1 MALMLGVLAALAYSL
16 AAALAVQKG
25 LAKWLVNLDP
35 AERLGASGLIGL
47 GLTGILLFF
56 FGMIPGGL
64 GLAAFILPATAL
76 AGAAWGFKDQEWKIS
91 KPEGW
96 GLVCLGLTILLAL
109 QALIGVLAPSTSLD
123 WDSLAY
129 HLAVPKMWIEAGQI
143 TQIQAMHHSNFP
155 FGADNLFILGLQW
168 GGESGA
174 KAFMLAASLLGGL
187 TAFGLLRRW
196 SSPAA
201 GWTGLIGV
209 WGIPVLAWE
218 SGTAYIDGIHG
229 LYALFAVAY
238 ACEILW
244 PKEDEESPSLLLP
257 ALFLGFCVGCK
268 FTGLQVMA
276 ALVGTVLIG
285 SVIRKNLAQGVKL
298 AAVLILGGLL
308 LASPWLVRTT
318 VLMGNPVYP
327 FFYSILGGKEW
338 DEWRAK
344 IYAEEQATFGVGKS
358 PEKIG
363 HAVLGLAYQPGRY
376 VNPRQT
382 EGGGF
387 PSGAVG
393 FASIVALAFLAAT
406 GKASAREKA
415 MLGFAALGLITWF
428 VLSQQSRYLAV
439 FTLPGIIAAASMS
452 GRIKEGALIK
462 GAYGIQAGATL
473 ALLYLFTT
481 SNQLPVV
488 MGRVDREEWRG
499 SMVAFAKAVPTLH
512 QMVPKEGTRVAL
524 YDEVFGFLLDRNYIW
539 ANPGHST
546 LIQHEGS
553 VTGLHYVQSLE
564 SLGITHVYVSTLYMP
579 KEARDRFLGAIE
591 FLGAGEGG
599 PYSDQERAEME
610 KDPNLKWR
618 LLIADAVKMERL
630 RILGTAGP
638 GIVFQ
643 IQ

>member
-76 AGAAWGFKDQEWKIS
+76 AGAAWGFKDQEWKTS

-96 GLVCLGLTILLAL
+96 GLVCLGLTVLLAL

-196 SSPAA
+196 SSPEA

-298 AAVLILGGLL
+298 AAVLIVGGLL

-439 FTLPGIIAAASMS
+439 FTLPGIIAAASLS

-462 GAYGIQAGATL
+462 GAYGIQAAATL

-481 SNQLPVV
+481 ANQLPVA

-499 SMVAFAKAVPTLH
+499 GMVAFAKAVPTLH
-512 QMVPKEGTRVAL
+512 QMVPKEGTRIAL

-546 LIQHEGS
+546 LIQHEASKSGED
-553 VTGLHYVQSLE
+553 YVESLK
-564 SLGITHVYVSTLYMP
+564 SLGITHIYFSPMFLTP
-579 KEARDRFLGAIE
+579 EQRQRDFEALGLLE
-591 FLGAGEGG
+591 GE
-599 PYSDQERAEME
+599 PYDEEERQSME
-610 KDPNLKWR
+610 ADPNLKWR
-618 LLIADAVKMERL
+618 WLLADAVRKGQ
-630 RILGTAGP
+630 ILPKGQAGP
-638 GIVFQ
+638 GIVFE
-643 IQ
+643 IP

>member
-1 MALMLGVLAALAYSL
+1 MALMLGVLAVLAYSL
-16 AAALAVQKG
+16 AAALAVQK
-25 LAKWLVNLDP
+25 AASKWLVGLDP
-35 AERLGASGLIGL
+35 AERLGISGLIGL
-47 GLTGILLFF
+47 GATGLLLFF
-56 FGMIPGGL
+56 FGMFPGGL
-64 GLAAFILPATAL
+64 GLAAFVLPAAAL
-76 AGAAWGFKDQEWKIS
+76 AGAAWGFKDQDWKINRQG
-91 KPEGW
+91 PW
-96 GLVCLGLTILLAL
+96 GLLCLGLTLLLAL

-129 HLAVPKMWIEAGQI
+129 HLAVPKMWIEAGRI

-187 TAFGLLRRW
+187 GAFGLLRRW
-196 SSPAA
+196 SSPEA

-238 ACEILW
+238 VCQLLW
-244 PKEDEESPSLLLP
+244 PNEAEEPVSLIVP
-257 ALFLGFCVGCK
+257 VLFLGFCLGCK

-285 SVIRKNLAQGVKL
+285 SLIKKNLAQGTKL
-298 AAVLILGGLL
+298 AAALVFGGLL
-308 LASPWLVRTT
+308 LASPWLIRTT

-338 DEWRAK
+338 NTWRAD

-358 PEKIG
+358 PQNIG
-363 HAVLGLAYQPGRY
+363 YAVLGLAYQPGRY
-376 VNPRQT
+376 VNPNQT
-382 EGGGF
+382 AGGGF

-406 GKASAREKA
+406 GKASPREKA

-428 VLSQQSRYLAV
+428 ILSQQSRYLAV
-439 FTLPGIIAAASMS
+439 FTLPGIIAAASLA
-452 GRIKEGALIK
+452 GRIKEGTFIK
-462 GAYGIQAGATL
+462 AAYTLQAVATL
-473 ALLYLFTT
+473 TLLYLFAT
-481 SNQLPVV
+481 SAQLPVV
-488 MGRVDREEWRG
+488 MGRVELEEWRG

-512 QMVPKEGTRVAL
+512 QMVPNEGTRIAL

-546 LIQHEGS
+546 LIQHEASQSGS
-553 VTGLHYVQSLE
+553 DYVTSLK
-564 SLGITHVYVSTLYMP
+564 SLGITHIYLSPLFLPPDAKQRFY
-579 KEARDRFLGAIE
+579 EAMGLIE
-591 FLGAGEGG
+591 GE
-599 PYSDQERAEME
+599 PYTPDERQQME
-610 KDPNLKWR
+610 SDPNLKWR
-618 LLIADAVKMERL
+618 WLLADAVRNGQITFM
-630 RILGTAGP
+630 GQAGP
-638 GIVFQ
+638 GIVFHVQ
-643 IQ
+643 

>member
-1 MALMLGVLAALAYSL
+1 MALMLGVLAAIAYSL
-16 AAALAVQKG
+16 AAALAVQKLG
-25 LAKWLVNLDP
+25 AKWLVNLDP

-56 FGMIPGGL
+56 FGMVPGGL
-64 GLAAFILPATAL
+64 GLAAFLLPGVAL

-96 GLVCLGLTILLAL
+96 GLICLGLTILLVL

-196 SSPAA
+196 SSPEA

-229 LYALFAVAY
+229 IYALFAVAY

-298 AAVLILGGLL
+298 AAVLIVGGLL
-308 LASPWLVRTT
+308 LASPWLIRTT

-327 FFYSILGGKEW
+327 FFYSVLGGKEW
-338 DEWRAK
+338 NEWRTK

-358 PEKIG
+358 PDKAG

-393 FASIVALAFLAAT
+393 FAAIVALAFLAAT

-415 MLGFAALGLITWF
+415 MLGFAALGLVTWF

-439 FTLPGIIAAASMS
+439 FTLPGIIAAASLS
-452 GRIKEGALIK
+452 SRIKEGALIK
-462 GAYGIQAGATL
+462 AAYGIQAAATL

-499 SMVAFAKAVPTLH
+499 SMVAFAKAVPTLQ
-512 QMVPKEGTRVAL
+512 QMVPKEGTRIAL

-553 VTGLHYVQSLE
+553 VNGMDYVQSLE

-579 KEARDRFLGAIE
+579 KEARDQFLAAIE
-591 FLGAGEGG
+591 YPGLGEGG
-599 PYSDQERAEME
+599 PYSEEETAEME

-618 LLIADAVKMERL
+618 WLIAESVRIERL
-630 RILGTAGP
+630 KIVGTAGP

>member
-16 AAALAVQKG
+16 AAALAVQKA

-35 AERLGASGLIGL
+35 AERLGASGLVGL

-56 FGMIPGGL
+56 FGMVPGGL
-64 GLAAFILPATAL
+64 GLAAFILPAAAL

-96 GLVCLGLTILLAL
+96 GLVCLGLTVLLAL

-196 SSPAA
+196 SSPEA

-238 ACEILW
+238 ACELLW

-285 SVIRKNLAQGVKL
+285 SVIRKNVAQGVKL
-298 AAVLILGGLL
+298 AAVLIVGGLL
-308 LASPWLVRTT
+308 LASPWLIRTT

-327 FFYSILGGKEW
+327 FFYSVLGGKEW
-338 DEWRAK
+338 NEWRAK

-358 PEKIG
+358 PEKVG

-406 GKASAREKA
+406 GKATAREKA
-415 MLGFAALGLITWF
+415 MLGFAALGLVTWF
-428 VLSQQSRYLAV
+428 VLSQQSRYLVV
-439 FTLPGIIAAASMS
+439 FTLPGIVAAASMA

-462 GAYGIQAGATL
+462 GAYGIQAAATL
-473 ALLYLFTT
+473 TLLYLFTT

-499 SMVAFAKAVPTLH
+499 GMVAFAKAVPTLH
-512 QMVPKEGTRVAL
+512 QMVPKEGTRIAL

-546 LIQHEGS
+546 LIQHEASKSGAE
-553 VTGLHYVQSLE
+553 YVESLK
-564 SLGITHVYVSTLYMP
+564 SLGITHIYLSPMFLTP
-579 KEARDRFLGAIE
+579 EARQRFFEAIG
-591 FLGAGEGG
+591 LVDGQ
-599 PYSDQERAEME
+599 PYSDEERQTME
-610 KDPNLKWR
+610 PDPNLKWR
-618 LLIADAVKMERL
+618 WLLADAARNGQ
-630 RILGTAGP
+630 ILPMGQAGP